1 MCKKSHYV
9 VPIKETTTPTLAS
22 PSPQTQPSVGLI
34 HTVVYI
40 YATFID

>member
-1 MCKKSHYV
+1 MSQQRHYV
-9 VPIKETTTPTLAS
+9 VPIQETTPTLAS